1 MTIKEQMEQ
10 AANTCTAMDLTKQ
23 LDRLK
28 NSDGSVDYDKVEKL
42 INQLNEFGPYYKGIL
57 QTIVANLK

>member
-10 AANTCTAMDLTKQ
+10 AAKTCTACDLTKP

-28 NSDGSVDYDKVEKL
+28 NEDGSIDYTKVEKL
-42 INQLNEFGPYYKGIL
+42 IKQLNEFGPYYKGIL
-57 QTIVANLK
+57 EIIVANLK

>member
-1 MTIKEQMEQ
+1 MTIKEQMDQ
-10 AANTCTAMDLTKQ
+10 AAKTCTAMDLARQ

-28 NSDGSVDYDKVEKL
+28 NSDGYVDNDKVEKL

-57 QTIVANLK
+57 ETIVANLK